1 MGAMEGGGGGGSSGA
16 YLAREYIWGP
26 GDAWHPASVD
36 ELLVYFGENRQAWG
50 GACRTPPATW
60 PRCATLAV
68 LEAPRASLPSST
80 TTRRGRSPAASV
92 PVPEYRPQYRVAP
105 PYHEWHHA
113 EVGDLEH
120 VHEGI
125 AH

>member
-50 GACRTPPATW
+50 G
-60 PRCATLAV
+60 
-68 LEAPRASLPSST
+68 RAGHLR
-80 TTRRGRSPAASV
+80 RRGRGVRHWRYWRHRARRCPAAL
-92 PVPEYRPQYRVAP
+92 RRVGAGHRLLLYP
-105 PYHEWHHA
+105 FLSTGRRTAWPRHTMS
-113 EVGDLEH
+113 GTTLK
-120 VHEGI
+120 
-125 AH
+125 